1 MYCGEL
7 KEHSPDY
14 RSGHSK
20 GIERAFSDAREEICK
35 YMYKTKKKKLSM
47 YEICSLL
54 HSIEHDLNKFCDTY
68 GMALGYS
75 EDDSMLLQEE

>member
-7 KEHSPDY
+7 KDHTPDY

-20 GIERAFSDAREEICK
+20 GIERAFTDAREEICK
-35 YMYKTKKKKLSM
+35 SMYKSKKKSLTM

-54 HSIEHDLNKFCDTY
+54 HTIEHNLNKFCDSY
-68 GMALGYS
+68 GMGVGYL
-75 EDDSMLLQEE
+75 DDNSSLQEE